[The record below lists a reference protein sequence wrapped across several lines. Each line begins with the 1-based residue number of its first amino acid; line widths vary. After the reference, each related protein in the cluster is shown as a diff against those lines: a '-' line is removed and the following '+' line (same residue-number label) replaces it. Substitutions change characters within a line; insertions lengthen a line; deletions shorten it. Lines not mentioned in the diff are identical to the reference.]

1 MSTDDKSKVTIG
13 TQNRQKI
20 LAAAEQEFALH
31 GFKGTAIQAIAENAG
46 LPKTNVLYYFK
57 SKQQL
62 YQALLDDI
70 VQLWDS
76 GFDQATAEDDPAQ
89 MLAAYIAQKMELSR
103 TRPQASKIFA
113 MEIINGAPN
122 LDDFFAQQHR
132 HWMEGRV
139 MVIQQW
145 IKLGLMAKIDPI
157 YLLFTIWAASQHYA
171 DFSAQIS
178 GLKGHVMDKQ
188 DFDEATRN
196 LIKLILTGCGLTI
209 PAQYQ

>member
-1 MSTDDKSKVTIG
+1 MSSNDKSTVRIG
-13 TQNRQKI
+13 EQNRQKI

-31 GFKGTAIQAIAENAG
+31 GFKGTAVQAIAESAG

-57 SKQQL
+57 SKQKL
-62 YQALLDDI
+62 YQAVLDDI

-76 GFDQATAEDDPAQ
+76 GFDQASFEDDPAE
-89 MLAAYIAQKMELSR
+89 MLAAYIAQKMMLSR

-122 LDDFFAQQHR
+122 LDQFFAEQHR
-132 HWMEGRV
+132 HWMQGRIE
-139 MVIQQW
+139 VIQQW
-145 IKLGLMAKIDPI
+145 IKQGLMAKTDPT
-157 YLLFTIWAASQHYA
+157 YLLFTIWACSQHYA

-178 GLKGHVMDKQ
+178 GLKGHAMDKQ
-188 DFDEATRN
+188 DFDQATGN
-196 LIKLILTGCGLTI
+196 LIKLILTGCGLTV